1 MRSLDTKIHKELG
14 MKSTLTRRRF
24 LQTSALAAAAGVSS
38 PLWQSRIRAQA
49 PAPAFTASLPAI
61 APGPFKGS
69 RESLAAYRM
78 PDWFADA
85 KLGMWNHW
93 GPQSAAEYGDWYARR
108 MYVQGE
114 PQYQHHLEHYGHP
127 SKTGFVDVI
136 KSWKAD
142 KFDADYLMGL
152 YKKAGAKY
160 YVAMGCHHDNFDMWN
175 SKYQPRW
182 NAVASGPK
190 RDILGAFA
198 VAARRHEMRFG
209 VSEHLS
215 NSFCWFGIAHGSD
228 KTGALAGVP
237 YDGTDPQY
245 RD

>member
-1 MRSLDTKIHKELG
+1 
-14 MKSTLTRRRF
+14 MKSGLTRRKF
-24 LQTSALAAAAGVSS
+24 LQTTALAAASARTS
-38 PLWQSRIRAQA
+38 LWQSGLQAQA
-49 PAPAFTASLPAI
+49 PAAPSKGTLPAI

-69 RESLAAYRM
+69 RESLAAYHM

-114 PQYQHHLEHYGHP
+114 AQYQHHLEHYGHP

-152 YKKAGAKY
+152 YQKAGAK
-160 YVAMGCHHDNFDMWN
+160 
-175 SKYQPRW
+175 
-182 NAVASGPK
+182 
-190 RDILGAFA
+190 
-198 VAARRHEMRFG
+198 
-209 VSEHLS
+209 
-215 NSFCWFGIAHGSD
+215 
-228 KTGALAGVP
+228 
-237 YDGTDPQY
+237 
-245 RD
+245 